1 MPYNWTAEQVKEF
14 TRAARKVERAAGKK
28 GGSPFD
34 PLLLLGKMAEAFLS
48 AIPAPDSG
56 RIHVLPG
63 ILVREDEDW
72 IKALEAAG
80 PDTPASYYIRR
91 VGHLYPPSGRGNVR
105 KDFVIVNRP
114 GWSLDQFLAWGTKNR
129 LTGTTARDVF
139 AVGIEKSDLNRELG
153 MDPMWVHCTDEQ
165 SFEGCRGL
173 PDVWWV
179 GAERGADHDWVGDVG
194 DADDWCLLSRE

>member
-1 MPYNWTAEQVKEF
+1 M
-14 TRAARKVERAAGKK
+14 
-28 GGSPFD
+28 
-34 PLLLLGKMAEAFLS
+34 
-48 AIPAPDSG
+48 
-56 RIHVLPG
+56 
-63 ILVREDEDW
+63 
-72 IKALEAAG
+72 
-80 PDTPASYYIRR
+80 
-91 VGHLYPPSGRGNVR
+91 
-105 KDFVIVNRP
+105 NRP

-194 DADDWCLLSRE
+194 DAGGWCLLSRE